1 MFRRDDREILGGVD
15 QLHSVR
21 LLSREI
27 DQDLIEEKVP
37 FGHAAEA
44 PAFVQTKRPGFEFC
58 ELVRGT
64 GAELSGFDEFFQ
76 FGIHAGR
83 TSYEERRCWREKS
96 GRHEAFAL
104 VADRLWKALRLR
116 RSAPHGTVCA
126 VSTRIWFWVAFH
138 VGVFIALA
146 IDLISFK
153 RRDRELSMRAAILR
167 SLIWV
172 ALSLAF
178 NLLVWISKGGEDGLD
193 FLTGYIIE
201 YSLSVDNIFVF
212 VLIFTF
218 FRVPPRSQH
227 RVLVWG
233 ILGAL
238 VMRGVMIWLGVTLV
252 ERFHF
257 VLYIFGAFL
266 VLTGL
271 RMLFDRDA
279 KLDFE
284 KNFLMR
290 LCRKMLP
297 LTQEFHGRRFAVR
310 VDGRVMFT
318 PLLLVLIL
326 VDVMDLIFA
335 VDSIPAVFAIT
346 TDQFIVYTSNICA
359 ILGLRSLYFLLARMV
374 DRFIYLKTGLAIIL
388 GFVGTKMILAKQLY
402 IPNWISLI
410 VIIVVLAITITV
422 SMAATKP
429 PLPGGAE

>member
-1 MFRRDDREILGGVD
+1 
-15 QLHSVR
+15 
-21 LLSREI
+21 
-27 DQDLIEEKVP
+27 
-37 FGHAAEA
+37 
-44 PAFVQTKRPGFEFC
+44 
-58 ELVRGT
+58 
-64 GAELSGFDEFFQ
+64 
-76 FGIHAGR
+76 
-83 TSYEERRCWREKS
+83 
-96 GRHEAFAL
+96 
-104 VADRLWKALRLR
+104 
-116 RSAPHGTVCA
+116 
-126 VSTRIWFWVAFH
+126 VSTNIWFWVAFH

-146 IDLISFK
+146 VDLISFK
-153 RRDRELSMRAAILR
+153 RRDRELSMRAAIQR

-172 ALSLAF
+172 ALSLIF
-178 NLLVWISKGGEDGLD
+178 NLLVWKSKGDEAGLD
-193 FLTGYIIE
+193 FLTGYVIE

-212 VLIFTF
+212 VLIFAY

-279 KLDFE
+279 KMDFE
-284 KNFLMR
+284 KNFFMR
-290 LCRKMLP
+290 FCRKALP
-297 LTQEFHGRRFAVR
+297 ITREFHGRRFAVR
-310 VDGRVMFT
+310 VDGRLMFT

-359 ILGLRSLYFLLARMV
+359 IQGLRSLYFLLARMI

-388 GFVGTKMILAKQLY
+388 GFVGTKMILADHFP
-402 IPNWISLI
+402 IPNWISL
-410 VIIVVLAITITV
+410 VIIVVILAITISI

-429 PLPGGAE
+429 PPTEPPPKPPGFDRI

>member
-1 MFRRDDREILGGVD
+1 M
-15 QLHSVR
+15 
-21 LLSREI
+21 
-27 DQDLIEEKVP
+27 
-37 FGHAAEA
+37 
-44 PAFVQTKRPGFEFC
+44 
-58 ELVRGT
+58 
-64 GAELSGFDEFFQ
+64 
-76 FGIHAGR
+76 
-83 TSYEERRCWREKS
+83 
-96 GRHEAFAL
+96 
-104 VADRLWKALRLR
+104 
-116 RSAPHGTVCA
+116 
-126 VSTRIWFWVAFH
+126 STNIWFWVAFH

-146 IDLISFK
+146 VDLISFK
-153 RRDRELSMRAAILR
+153 RRDRELSMRAAIRR

-178 NLLVWISKGGEDGLD
+178 NFLVWKSKGDEAGLD

-212 VLIFTF
+212 VLIFAY

-238 VMRGVMIWLGVTLV
+238 VMRGFMIWLGVTLV

-279 KLDFE
+279 KMDFE
-284 KNFLMR
+284 KNFFMR
-290 LCRKMLP
+290 FCRRMLP
-297 LTQEFHGRRFAVR
+297 LTREFHGRRFAVR
-310 VDGRVMFT
+310 VKGRLMFT

-388 GFVGTKMILAKQLY
+388 GFVGTKMILADHFA
-402 IPNWISLI
+402 IPNWISL
-410 VIIVVLAITITV
+410 VIIVVILAITITV

-429 PLPGGAE
+429 PVTEPPIEPPPGIDKI